1 MTYATFQTVSRF
13 HGHVCPGLA
22 MGYRMTV
29 AALDA
34 LREERAEDEE
44 LVAIVEN
51 DACGVDAVQY
61 LAGCTF
67 GKGNLIFR
75 DYGKSVYTFYARET
89 GEGVRICWRDSALPE
104 AVRADRTTSV
114 DWILAAPQDA
124 LLTVRR
130 VRLDPPAHAV
140 LRHSV
145 VCDACGERVME
156 TKTHTVDGQTLCI
169 PCWRERT
176 GMED

>member
-1 MTYATFQTVSRF
+1 
-13 HGHVCPGLA
+13 
-22 MGYRMTV
+22 MTV
-29 AALDA
+29 AALTV
-34 LREERAEDEE
+34 LREDRAEDEE

-75 DYGKSVYTFYARET
+75 DYGKSVYTFYSRGT
-89 GEGVRICWRDSALPE
+89 GNGVRVSWQDGALPA
-104 AVRADRTTSV
+104 AVRADRAAAV
-114 DWILAAPQDA
+114 DWILSAPQES
-124 LLTVRR
+124 LMTVHH
-130 VRLDPPAHAV
+130 VHLDPPARAV
-140 LRHSV
+140 IRNSV

-176 GMED
+176 KTED